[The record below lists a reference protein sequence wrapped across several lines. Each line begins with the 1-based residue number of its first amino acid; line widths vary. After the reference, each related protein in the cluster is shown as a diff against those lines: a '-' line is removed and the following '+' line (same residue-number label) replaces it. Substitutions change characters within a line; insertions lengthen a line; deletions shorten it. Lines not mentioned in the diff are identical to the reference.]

1 MECKRCGYETS
12 QKCNLIRHL
21 ERKIPC
27 EPKLS
32 DISIEILIKEIKHKE
47 YNETSYSCVYCDR
60 EFNFNQS
67 RYRHQLICKQKN
79 ENNKAAAKAAKSKE
93 NNKVASKKAIK
104 ELQDKLEFVMK
115 ELQDQKDK
123 KTSSSNVTINNNINT
138 GTQVINKL
146 RNFGNE
152 NMEAV
157 PNHLI
162 RSSVMNLEYATLFE
176 NLHCDPEYPEN
187 HNIRIKSKKDK
198 ELEMF
203 TQDKWKIKSFKKG
216 LSEVMDHLNRIYEDF
231 CRHNYDDL
239 IEDVGEDDADAT
251 IKDVQDKTKMT
262 TDVHKEILNAL
273 EEYRPMLNK
282 AISMVQQE
290 NLQLT

>member
-1 MECKRCGYETS
+1 MFGCKRCGHECKT
-12 QKCNLIRHL
+12 KANLISHL
-21 ERKIPC
+21 KRKNVCDP
-27 EPKLS
+27 EFE
-32 DISIEILIKEIKHKE
+32 DISQEALIEELCKKD
-47 YNETSYSCVYCDR
+47 YNEVTFDCQFCNKKFNSYK
-60 EFNFNQS
+60 NKW
-67 RYRHQLICKQKN
+67 RHTKICPKAPDKDEGKVVPLKQYN
-79 ENNKAAAKAAKSKE
+79 ELKE
-93 NNKVASKKAIK
+93 
-104 ELQDKLEFVMK
+104 KLEKALVK
-115 ELQDQKDK
+115 
-123 KTSSSNVTINNNINT
+123 SSGNVTINNVNNVNNNINT

-157 PNHLI
+157 PNHFI

-231 CRHNYDDL
+231 CRDNFDDL
-239 IEDVGEDDADAT
+239 IEDVGEEDAEAT
-251 IKDVQDKTKMT
+251 LKDVEEKTKIT
-262 TDVHKEILNAL
+262 ADVHKEILNTL
-273 EEYRPMLNK
+273 EEYRPMLTK
-282 AISMVQQE
+282 AIGMVSQE